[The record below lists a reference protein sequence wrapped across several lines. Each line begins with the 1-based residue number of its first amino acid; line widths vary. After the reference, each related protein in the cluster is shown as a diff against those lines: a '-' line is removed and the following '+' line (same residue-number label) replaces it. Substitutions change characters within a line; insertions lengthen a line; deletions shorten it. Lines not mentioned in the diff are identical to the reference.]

1 MCTKQKLYEQMPA
14 EKRGGLEKSS
24 RLLSSNQIELA
35 TDCLRVLANR
45 RDISIGEMSHV
56 IRSRNLYPRFYS
68 LLRRSPRLSKMQF
81 VNEMQKAL

>member
-1 MCTKQKLYEQMPA
+1 MCTKQKLYEQMPS
-14 EKRGGLEKSS
+14 EKRGRLEKCNRS
-24 RLLSSNQIELA
+24 LSSSQIELA

-56 IRSRNLYPRFYS
+56 IRSMNLYPRFYT

>member
-1 MCTKQKLYEQMPA
+1 MCTRQKLYAQMPR
-14 EKRGGLEKSS
+14 EKRGVLKTSTRS
-24 RLLSSNQIELA
+24 LSSGQIELA

-45 RDISIGEMSHV
+45 HDISIGEMSHI
-56 IRSRNLYPRFYS
+56 IRRRNLYPRFYT